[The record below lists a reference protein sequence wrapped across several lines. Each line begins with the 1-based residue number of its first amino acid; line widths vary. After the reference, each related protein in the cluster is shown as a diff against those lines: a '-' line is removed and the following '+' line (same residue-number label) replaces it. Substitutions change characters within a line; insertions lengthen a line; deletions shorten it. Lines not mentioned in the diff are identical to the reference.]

1 MEWITRSGIPLGVIP
16 AVGAV
21 APELHVWC
29 TSRSGGTSAPPY
41 DSLNLGTGTG
51 DRPGKV
57 RENRRR
63 LLHALGIPA
72 KRVARGVQVHGSR
85 IAIVHRGGVYRGT
98 DGFITTTRRLALA
111 INTADCYPVVVYA
124 PSEKALASLHV
135 GRGGAILGI
144 IPAALEKMRTDHSI
158 DAPHAIAI
166 IGPGICKRCYTVYQ
180 ETAGC
185 FPARYVHRKNNA
197 YHLDL
202 PALVTDQLLQG
213 GLKRRNIFR
222 ANLCTSCNPGLF
234 YSHRRDGGDTGRHWM
249 LAMIG
254 PSP

>member
-1 MEWITRSGIPLGVIP
+1 MEWITRSGIPLGVVP
-16 AVGAV
+16 AIGAV

-29 TSRSGGTSAPPY
+29 TSRPGGTSPPPY
-41 DSLNLGTGTG
+41 ASLNLGAGTG
-51 DRPGKV
+51 DLPENV

-72 KRVARGVQVHGSR
+72 KRVTHGVQVHDSR
-85 IAIVHRGGVYRGT
+85 IATVHRGGVHRGT
-98 DGFITTTRRLALA
+98 DGFITITRRLALA

-124 PSEKALASLHV
+124 PSEKVLAALHV
-135 GRGGAILGI
+135 GRSGAMLGI
-144 IPAALEKMRTDHSI
+144 IPAALTKMRIDYSI
-158 DAPHAIAI
+158 EVSHAVAI
-166 IGPGICKRCYTVYQ
+166 IGPGICKRCYTVYR
-180 ETAGC
+180 ETAER
-185 FPARYVHRKNNA
+185 FPAPYVYRKKND

-202 PALVTDQLLQG
+202 LALVMDQLLRG

-222 ANLCTSCNPGLF
+222 SGLCTSCNPGLF

-254 PSP
+254 PAP